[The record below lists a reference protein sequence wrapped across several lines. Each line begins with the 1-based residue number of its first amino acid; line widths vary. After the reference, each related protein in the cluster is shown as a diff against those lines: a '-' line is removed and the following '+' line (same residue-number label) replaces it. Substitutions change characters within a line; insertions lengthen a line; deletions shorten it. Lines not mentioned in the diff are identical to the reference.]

1 MPTSRPESLSDSCLL
16 VTPVSE
22 VSMAFGSGQL
32 GVVSMVRAR
41 RSVLPSVLVMAA
53 VLGCKGQISGV
64 GSGPA
69 SGAGGA
75 PATAG
80 GVGVGV
86 TPPSTTPCAGSL
98 AFAPP
103 RLWRLND
110 QQYGNVVR
118 DVFGA
123 GITVP
128 QDVSEAVSAGAED
141 LERAD
146 SLTIGDDTIA
156 SNYMNSAHTT
166 AVSAV
171 KDLMALFGCAAPD
184 ATCVEAFI
192 RGKVARAFRR
202 PVTDGE
208 VQDMLALYQL
218 GASDGASEGARVLM
232 EYVLQAPAFLWR
244 TELAG
249 VDPTKTSA
257 PPQPLNPYELAGALG
272 FLFLDSTPDD
282 ALWAKAT
289 AGTLTK
295 PDVLAA
301 EVDRLMAQPAAQIN
315 VANKVGSWLSI
326 KKTEATV
333 KDPMIFPEFTPS
345 VKDAL
350 TQSAQLFLR
359 DVVASGKLA
368 DLVTS
373 RKMFLNQELA
383 GLYGVAGVTGTSL
396 VPVDVALPERAGGI
410 LTQPALLA
418 ANSRVN
424 RGDPIHRGLFIY
436 SSLVCGNPVPSPPA
450 NATALDQSL
459 PATASERDRANFRA
473 SRSDCAACHV
483 HFDPLGLLTE
493 RYDPIGRYQATDASG
508 QPIDQSAT
516 INLGSSVLDGPADGL
531 PDLITRLLSSRQF
544 PDCAA
549 GRLTAV
555 AVGRTVAADNS
566 CALQAVRDA
575 FAQDGSFTGLFKAIA
590 TSPAFTTRGG
600 NLQ

>member
-1 MPTSRPESLSDSCLL
+1 MTHGARKVAAVIDGAKRAALVSVSLL
-16 VTPVSE
+16 VVG
-22 VSMAFGSGQL
+22 A
-32 GVVSMVRAR
+32 GV
-41 RSVLPSVLVMAA
+41 
-53 VLGCKGQISGV
+53 GCKGQI
-64 GSGPA
+64 
-69 SGAGGA
+69 GGA
-75 PATAG
+75 PAPGQASGTAG
-80 GVGVGV
+80 STGGGGAGMTTSTGTAGVIVPRTG
-86 TPPSTTPCAGSL
+86 PCVQAAAL
-98 AFAPP
+98 APA

-128 QDVSEAVSAGAED
+128 AEVSEARSAGAED
-141 LERAD
+141 LSRAE

-156 SNYMNSAHTT
+156 SNYMNSAHLT

-171 KDLMALFGCAAPD
+171 TNLTALMGCAAPD
-184 ATCVEAFI
+184 ATCVGTFI
-192 RGKVARAFRR
+192 KSKVARAFRR
-202 PVTDGE
+202 PITDAE
-208 VQDMLALYQL
+208 AADMLALFQL
-218 GASDGASEGARVLM
+218 GAADGPSEGARVLM
-232 EYVLQAPAFLWR
+232 EYVLQAPSFLWR

-249 VDPTKTSA
+249 ADPSKATATSPLA
-257 PPQPLNPYELAGALG
+257 LNPFELAGAVS
-272 FLFLDSTPDD
+272 FLFLDSAPDD
-282 ALWAKAT
+282 ALWAKAV

-295 PDVLAA
+295 PDVLAG
-301 EVDRLMAQPAAQIN
+301 EVDRLMALPA
-315 VANKVGSWLSI
+315 VKANIASKVGSWLSI

-473 SRSDCAACHV
+473 SRSDCSACHV
-483 HFDPLGLLTE
+483 HFDPLGLLSE
-493 RYDPIGRYQATDASG
+493 RYDPIGRYHETDASG
-508 QPIDQSAT
+508 QPIDQSST
-516 INLGSSVLDGPADGL
+516 INLGSPVLDGPANGL
-531 PDLITRLLSSRQF
+531 GDLITRLGSSRDF

-549 GRLTAV
+549 GRLAAV
-555 AVGRTVAADNS
+555 AVGRTVSDDNS
-566 CALQAVRDA
+566 CALQAVRDD
-575 FAQDGSFTGLFKAIA
+575 FAKSQSFMGLFRAIA
-590 TSPAFTTRGG
+590 TSPGFLARGG
-600 NLQ
+600 DLQ